1 MKKLRL
7 LFVVMILSINGY
19 CFPPELDSFSLNVGS
34 SSFSGIM
41 DKSAEMGINCAISVN
56 RLHFDLSS
64 NMINDNRSMDLGVAN
79 FGYIFPLNFM
89 VSIVPILGVGFSG
102 GDHIGSY
109 HSDIAH
115 WNDNTFY
122 YNAGFMCLMK
132 LGKKLGFYT
141 GIGTFESFRMGITFA
156 LN

>member
-7 LFVVMILSINGY
+7 LFVVMILSINAY
-19 CFPPELDSFSLNVGS
+19 SLSPNLDSFSLNVGS

-56 RLHFDLSS
+56 RLHFDFSS

-79 FGYIFPLNFM
+79 LGYIIPINFM
-89 VSIVPILGVGFSG
+89 VSIVPILGFGFSE
-102 GDHIGSY
+102 GDHLGSY
-109 HSDIAH
+109 HCDILH
-115 WNDNTFY
+115 RNDNTFY
-122 YNAGFMCLMK
+122 YNAGFLCLMK